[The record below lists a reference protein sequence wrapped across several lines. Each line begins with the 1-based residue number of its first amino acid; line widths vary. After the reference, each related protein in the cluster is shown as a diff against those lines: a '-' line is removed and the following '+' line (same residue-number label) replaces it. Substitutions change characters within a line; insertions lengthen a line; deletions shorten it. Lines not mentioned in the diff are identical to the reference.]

1 MPKRKSRSV
10 DQVVNTTKVPMS
22 VYAADGQ
29 IIYLKPNCAFTGPR
43 SGSLFIV
50 DEYQREDT
58 IMAKAVGQGRDRV
71 EIWELYD
78 KDGIR
83 IYPRRG

>member
-29 IIYLKPNCAFTGPR
+29 IIYLEPNCAFTGPR
-43 SGSLFIV
+43 SGVYFIV
-50 DEYQREDT
+50 DEYQREDN
-58 IMAKAVGQGRDRV
+58 IMAKAVGQGRDRISV
-71 EIWELYD
+71 WELYD

-83 IYPRRG
+83 IYPIRG